1 MIEQVT
7 MDQAPSSDSQ
17 SALAARTVSGQVA
30 SNRMDK
36 TITVV
41 TERMERH
48 PLYGKYVRRRTK
60 LHAHDENN
68 ECQIGD
74 TVLVEQCRP
83 LSKTKCW
90 RLVKVIDKTHR

>member
-7 MDQAPSSDSQ
+7 MDQAPEADSQ
-17 SALAARTVSGQVA
+17 SALAARTVSGRVA

-48 PLYGKYVRRRTK
+48 PLYGKYVRRRAK

-68 ECQIGD
+68 ECRVGD

-83 LSKTKCW
+83 LSKTKFW
-90 RLVKVIDKTHR
+90 RLVKVVDKVHR